1 MAEKGQMMGVLARQR
16 HEVLASLRLWLATV
30 AIFFVG
36 FHVFQFALLVW
47 RFEVLPNYVTVHDWP
62 GGIARIARMTPSVA
76 DMIPIMLDE
85 WFIEIGSMN
94 YAFGRGIA
102 EWSFVLMPAKAFV
115 VLVIAMLL
123 ATNLVL
129 LHGARSTCALSTR
142 LGASA
147 AVTGGVLI
155 SGAATTTIT
164 WVVCCAAPTWVVGF
178 AVMGMSVNTAL
189 ALQPIGGWLSSLG
202 LFVLATMAIVLA
214 WQLSGRSMRDTGPSS
229 ILMSTPIV
237 GMRS

>member
-1 MAEKGQMMGVLARQR
+1 M
-16 HEVLASLRLWLATV
+16 
-30 AIFFVG
+30 
-36 FHVFQFALLVW
+36 W
-47 RFEVLPNYVTVHDWP
+47 RFEGLPNYVTVHDWP
-62 GGIARIARMTPSVA
+62 GSIARISRMTPSVA
-76 DMIPIMLDE
+76 DMIPIMFDE
-85 WFIEIGSMN
+85 WFIEIGLMN

-115 VLVIAMLL
+115 VLMIAMLL

-129 LHGARSTCALSTR
+129 LRGARKTCALSTR
-142 LGASA
+142 LGSSA

-189 ALQPIGGWLSSLG
+189 VLQPIGGWLLLLG
-202 LFVLATMAIVLA
+202 LSMLAGMAMVQA
-214 WQLSGRSMRDTGPSS
+214 WRLSGRTSPDADSPS
-229 ILMSTPIV
+229 ILMSTLIV
-237 GMRS
+237 GMQS